1 MITENHIFDTA
12 YISLL
17 DFLEQFLKKL
27 EINNIFSG
35 KLLYHTKELKNFVE
49 KCSVIDINNKNI
61 YKGLFGTLIINID
74 DFSRKLDLYHLND
87 SNNKI
92 YNISA
97 ITLDDIKQLSKKI
110 YIYRDMLY
118 DVYMSYLFTN

>member
-12 YISLL
+12 CISLL

-27 EINNIFSG
+27 EINNIFNG
-35 KLLYHTKELKNFVE
+35 KLLFHTKELKNFVE

-74 DFSRKLDLYHLND
+74 DFSRNLDLYHLND

-92 YNISA
+92 YNISI

-110 YIYRDMLY
+110 YTYRDMLY

>member
-35 KLLYHTKELKNFVE
+35 KLLFHTKELKNFVE